1 MGGIVPLPV
10 LDRFGRQ
17 RYDAAGK
24 PLYRPVRLLP
34 NAAALAWELSVLD
47 PKTYNLPTRPVKST
61 RRQKPRRKPELS
73 PVDAFLRDV

>member
-1 MGGIVPLPV
+1 MSESAKV

-61 RRQKPRRKPELS
+61 RRRKPRPWSGASAK
-73 PVDAFLRDV
+73 V